1 MSIVVKVQDV
11 SQGKTGKKGR
21 KRKKKHTHKANQKTN
36 LNANHAGTG
45 KLFVMIVHNSY
56 RSISVVYG

>member
-1 MSIVVKVQDV
+1 MLAKEKLDKKE
-11 SQGKTGKKGR
+11 GKE
-21 KRKKKHTHKANQKTN
+21 KRKTHTKPTKKTN

-56 RSISVVYG
+56 RSISVVYGYRHFVMT

>member
-1 MSIVVKVQDV
+1 MLAKEKLEKKE
-11 SQGKTGKKGR
+11 GKE
-21 KRKKKHTHKANQKTN
+21 KRNTHTKPTKKTN